1 LSRRSSQRSL
11 ATIGVGGGA
20 TSWIGQPPPSFSGQQ
35 QQLLMAPANED
46 AHTFVSTDDEIPGYV
61 IRVGAT
67 GEKLHSKRNNKS
79 LKFSKK

>member
-1 LSRRSSQRSL
+1 
-11 ATIGVGGGA
+11 
-20 TSWIGQPPPSFSGQQ
+20 
-35 QQLLMAPANED
+35 MAPANED